1 MKSAPIIL
9 AFLLFSKPTTPLL
22 NPQQL
27 GSFQALSG
35 KTNHI
40 EVVNIS
46 SGPPVSYAE
55 GLSMQDKY
63 FERSLKLSS
72 GGKGDGDT
80 LLLLT
85 HSPILTLGSSTSE
98 ETLSSLPPYPPN
110 VKTNRGGDVTY
121 HGPGQI
127 TIYPILNL
135 ANYKKDIHWYLR
147 ALEETAILALG
158 DFDVVG
164 AREEGV
170 TGVFVGGRKIAS
182 VGVKVRRWTTMHGI
196 GVNVGRESL
205 GNFQGIKPCGMDRDV
220 TCLEDCCDREVTVE
234 VFGEAFC
241 RAFEKV
247 FNCVWK

>member
-1 MKSAPIIL
+1 MAVLL
-9 AFLLFSKPTTPLL
+9 ARRGYIVVIPQHTDGSSSLVLLK
-22 NPQQL
+22 
-27 GSFQALSG
+27 
-35 KTNHI
+35 
-40 EVVNIS
+40 
-46 SGPPVSYAE
+46 
-55 GLSMQDKY
+55 
-63 FERSLKLSS
+63 
-72 GGKGDGDT
+72 GGKD
-80 LLLLT
+80 LP
-85 HSPILTLGSSTSE
+85 HSHPQLVSAHL
-98 ETLSSLPPYPPN
+98 
-110 VKTNRGGDVTY
+110 
-121 HGPGQI
+121 
-127 TIYPILNL
+127 
-135 ANYKKDIHWYLR
+135 
-147 ALEETAILALG
+147 LALG